1 MNKYDV
7 QQRLKM
13 FFQQEETAPVCKII
27 EVPIQTGL
35 NYQTTA
41 ELLKKQQVIWFVI
54 FSAEN
59 GQKQNHRVASAN
71 DGITQDPQVHLI
83 LSKQSYFHTFP
94 IRNRDTILSYYRCSV
109 IKKKRATQ
117 LFEAI
122 RFIYILYSVSHY
134 MPHFLSR
141 DCGSIF
147 CTFIF
152 HEKQC
157 CGHVTSAS
165 LK

>member
-1 MNKYDV
+1 MTKYDV
-7 QQRLKM
+7 QQWLKM

-109 IKKKRATQ
+109 IKKKKEQHSSLKR
-117 LFEAI
+117 LDSYI
-122 RFIYILYSVSHY
+122 YYILYPIICHTFCPETVEAFSVLLFS
-134 MPHFLSR
+134 MKNNAV
-141 DCGSIF
+141 DM
-147 CTFIF
+147 
-152 HEKQC
+152 
-157 CGHVTSAS
+157 
-165 LK
+165 